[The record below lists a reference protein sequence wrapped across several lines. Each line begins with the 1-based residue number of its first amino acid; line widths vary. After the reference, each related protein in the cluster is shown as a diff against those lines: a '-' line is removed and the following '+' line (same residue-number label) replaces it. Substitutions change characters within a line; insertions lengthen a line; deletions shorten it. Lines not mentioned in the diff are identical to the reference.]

1 MSSILSIAASGLAAA
16 SQRLQISAENVAN
29 ANSDGP
35 LPSAT
40 PAVQEQNP
48 QTQNPQVQYPQVQY
62 PQVQYPQAYVAQ
74 QVNQVASP
82 GGGTSA
88 VVSNAQPGTV
98 TAYDPT
104 APYADQN
111 GQVAAPNVDI
121 TNEAVQQAIASYEFL
136 ANADVVSVYSKM
148 MQALIDIQT

>member
-1 MSSILSIAASGLAAA
+1 MSSILSIAASGLVAAM
-16 SQRLQISAENVAN
+16 QRLQVSADDVAN

-35 LPSAT
+35 LPSANA
-40 PAVQEQNP
+40 AVQS
-48 QTQNPQVQYPQVQY
+48 QYPA
-62 PQVQYPQAYVAQ
+62 AYVAQ
-74 QVNQVASP
+74 RVNQVAAP
-82 GGGTSA
+82 GRGTST

-121 TNEAVQQAIASYEFL
+121 ASEVVQQAIASYEFV
-136 ANADVVSVYSKM
+136 ANADVMSVEQKM
-148 MQALIDIQT
+148 MQTLLNIQT